1 MRISAIRNTNYCVAN
16 QQSCKKPNVNFNGL
30 FKNVGSSSEEWDY
43 HGIPS
48 GSSGDG
54 HYQGMSTSKSYIYHP
69 FKGESESHIKKV
81 LEENNYHYDYDPDST
96 GGYSGSDDCT
106 TERGKTLPFTEK
118 EWNSF
123 TAKQQEYYRELLNL

>member
-1 MRISAIRNTNYCVAN
+1 MRISAISNTNYCVAN
-16 QQSCKKPNVNFNGL
+16 NQACKKTNVNFNGL
-30 FKNVGSSSEEWDY
+30 FKNVGSSSDEWDY
-43 HGIPS
+43 KGQPS

-54 HYQGMSTSKSYIYHP
+54 YYKGSSTSKSYIYYP
-69 FKGESESHIKKV
+69 FKGESESQIKKV

-106 TERGKTLPFTEK
+106 TTRGKTLPFTER
-118 EWNSF
+118 EWNHF